1 MSTTNALSRRDFLRL
16 AGLVSASAVVT
27 ACAPVY
33 ARLGGPAEPAAMAS
47 APALDPGAYQALNR
61 LTFGPRLAER
71 QRMAEIGLAGWIE
84 EQLAPE
90 VIDDNPVDWR
100 LHRFET
106 LGMSS
111 DDLATLSNRLFDD
124 LDTTTVPN
132 ELRQA
137 TLVRQVY
144 SRRQLYELM
153 VDFWTD
159 HFNISAEKGDCF
171 FLKTIDDR
179 EVVRP
184 HALGRFRDLLWASAP
199 SPANQVYHDNQANG
213 QDAPNEN
220 YAREVMELHTLGVNG
235 GYSQRDVMELAR
247 ALTGWT
253 VKPNFWRGQFK
264 FDVDQ
269 HDQGVKE
276 VLGLRLEPAG
286 QAEAEQVLE
295 LLAAHPA
302 TARYIATKL
311 ARRFLADEP
320 PAEIVERAATA
331 FLKTQG
337 DLKAVLRV
345 LLLDGLAASPPVAAP
360 MFKRPVHYLVSALR
374 ALNAETDGGPMLQDY
389 LLRMGQP
396 YFSWPTP
403 DGYPDRTAPWQGN
416 LMPRWQFALAVARN
430 ELEGTTVEL
439 PGAGDSPEALL
450 VALGERVLGAPLPLA
465 ASSDLLNALRAA
477 GAQAEDLPSILTAG
491 LLSAPAFQ
499 WR

>member
-1 MSTTNALSRRDFLRL
+1 M
-16 AGLVSASAVVT
+16 
-27 ACAPVY
+27 
-33 ARLGGPAEPAAMAS
+33 
-47 APALDPGAYQALNR
+47 
-61 LTFGPRLAER
+61 
-71 QRMAEIGLAGWIE
+71 
-84 EQLAPE
+84 
-90 VIDDNPVDWR
+90 
-100 LHRFET
+100 
-106 LGMSS
+106 
-111 DDLATLSNRLFDD
+111 
-124 LDTTTVPN
+124 
-132 ELRQA
+132 
-137 TLVRQVY
+137 
-144 SRRQLYELM
+144 
-153 VDFWTD
+153 
-159 HFNISAEKGDCF
+159 
-171 FLKTIDDR
+171 
-179 EVVRP
+179 
-184 HALGRFRDLLWASAP
+184 
-199 SPANQVYHDNQANG
+199 
-213 QDAPNEN
+213 
-220 YAREVMELHTLGVNG
+220 
-235 GYSQRDVMELAR
+235 
-247 ALTGWT
+247 
-253 VKPNFWRGQFK
+253 
-264 FDVDQ
+264 
-269 HDQGVKE
+269 
-276 VLGLRLEPAG
+276 LGLRLEPAG

-331 FLKTQG
+331 FLKTEG

-360 MFKRPVHYLVSALR
+360 KFKRPVHYLVSALR

>member
-1 MSTTNALSRRDFLRL
+1 MSTTKALSRRDFLRL

-33 ARLGGPAEPAAMAS
+33 SRLGGPAEPAAADPW
-47 APALDPGAYQALNR
+47 PALDAGTYQALSR
-61 LTFGPRLAER
+61 LTFGPRIAER
-71 QRMAEIGLAGWIE
+71 WRVAEIGLAGWIE

-90 VIDDNPVDWR
+90 TLDDGPTDWR
-100 LHRFET
+100 LRRFET

-144 SRRQLYELM
+144 SRRQLYELL
-153 VDFWTD
+153 VEFWTD

-184 HALGRFRDLLWASAP
+184 HALGRFRDLLWASAH
-199 SPANQVYHDNQANG
+199 SPAMLVYLDNQVNG
-213 QDAPNEN
+213 KNAPNEN

-276 VLGLRLEPAG
+276 VLGLRLQPNG

-295 LLAAHPA
+295 LLAGHPS
-302 TARYIATKL
+302 TARFIATKL

-320 PAEIVERAATA
+320 PTEIVERAAAA

-345 LLLDGLAASPPVAAP
+345 ILLDGLAGTRPVAAP
-360 MFKRPVHYLVSALR
+360 KFKRPVHFVVSALR
-374 ALNAETDGGPMLQDY
+374 ALNAETNGGPRLQEY

-403 DGYPDRTAPWQGN
+403 DGYPDRATPWQGN

-439 PGAGDSPEALL
+439 PGAGNSPEALL
-450 VALGERVLGAPLPLA
+450 AGLGEHLLGAPLPMA
-465 ASSDLLNALRAA
+465 AGADLLGALRSA